1 MDQYQHTIYLSRYA
15 RYLEEEG
22 RRETW
27 EEVVDRYINFWRDR
41 IGESYGNAGMLSTFL
56 DQLDE
61 AREAILNLEVMPSM
75 RCLMTAGAALDRDN
89 VAGYNC
95 AYVAVDDIRVFDETL
110 YVLMCGTGVGFS
122 VERQY
127 ISQLPEVPE
136 ELHETDTTITVRDS
150 KLGWATGFRELVALL
165 YAGKL
170 PRWDF
175 SKIRPAGARLKTFGG
190 RASGPEPLEDLFRY
204 TTELF
209 QRASGRKLTSL
220 ECHDLMCKV
229 AQSVV
234 VGGVRRSA
242 MISLSNF
249 SDDRMREAKAG
260 AWYQTDK
267 HRSLS
272 NNSIAFTERP
282 DFASFIKEMNHVYL
296 SYSGERGIFNRVA
309 SQRQAA
315 RNGRRDAEHDFGTN
329 PCSEII
335 LRSAQFCNL
344 TEVIVRPDDGI
355 QDLERKVEIASF
367 LGTLQSTLTDFRYL
381 RSVWKRNTEEERLLG
396 VSLTGIRD
404 HQRMGDPYD
413 SHLPRM
419 LRRLRDHAVA
429 TNAAWS
435 SELGIPQST
444 AVTCVKPSGTVS
456 QLVNSASGIHARY
469 APYYIRR
476 IRGDVKDP
484 LSQFLINSG
493 VPNEPDQTNPGALVF
508 SFPQRAPRGAR
519 CEAEIDVRDDLALW
533 KVYQDNWCEH
543 KPSITVHYTD
553 DEWFGMLQWMW
564 DNFDD
569 ISGIAILPR
578 DNHTYPQA
586 PYERID
592 RETYE
597 ALVKDMPDIDWEAF
611 REEED
616 NTVGSQELA
625 CSGGVCEIN
634 EL

>member
-15 RYLEEEG
+15 RYLEDKG

-27 EEVVDRYINFWRDR
+27 EEVVDRYVQYWLDRDADPNMMER
-41 IGESYGNAGMLSTFL
+41 
-56 DQLDE
+56 
-61 AREAILNLEVMPSM
+61 ARQMILGLEVMPSM
-75 RCLMTAGAALDRDN
+75 RCLMTAGKALDRDN

-95 AYVAVDDIRVFDETL
+95 AYLVVDDPRAFDEAL

-127 ISQLPEVPE
+127 IQKLPEVPE
-136 ELHETDTTITVRDS
+136 ELHESNTTIIVADS
-150 KLGWATGFRELVALL
+150 KLGWATGYRELVALL

-170 PRWDF
+170 PKWDL

-204 TTELF
+204 TVNVF
-209 QRASGRKLTSL
+209 QNATGRGLTSL

-229 AQSVV
+229 AQAVV

-267 HRSLS
+267 QRSIS

-309 SQRQAA
+309 SKRQAA
-315 RNGRRDAEHDFGTN
+315 RNGRRDTEHDFGTN

-335 LRSAQFCNL
+335 LRPAQFCNL
-344 TEVIVRPDDGI
+344 TEVVVRPGDTYST
-355 QDLERKVEIASF
+355 LEEKVEIATY
-367 LGTLQSTLTDFRYL
+367 LGTLQSTLTEFRYL
-381 RSVWKRNTEEERLLG
+381 RKLWKKNTEEERLLG
-396 VSLTGIRD
+396 VSLTGIMD
-404 HQRMGDPYD
+404 HEVLANPYNPE
-413 SHLPRM
+413 LPTM
-419 LRRLRDHAVA
+419 LEGLRGHAVL
-429 TNAAWS
+429 TNQKWS
-435 SELGIPQST
+435 EKLGIPQ
-444 AVTCVKPSGTVS
+444 AAAITCVKPSGTVS

-469 APYYIRR
+469 ANFYIRR

-484 LSQFLINSG
+484 MSQFLIEQG
-493 VPNEPDQTNPGALVF
+493 VPHEIDQTNPGAYVF
-508 SFPQRAPRGAR
+508 SFPQRSPAGAR
-519 CEAEIDVRDDLALW
+519 TESTSTVYEDLDRWA
-533 KVYQDNWCEH
+533 VYQEHWCEH
-543 KPSITVHYTD
+543 KPSITVHYQD
-553 DEWFGMLQWMW
+553 DDWFGMLQWMW
-564 DNFDD
+564 DNFDS
-569 ISGIAILPR
+569 ISGIAVLPK
-578 DNHTYPQA
+578 DNHVYPQA
-586 PYERID
+586 PYEEIT
-592 RETYE
+592 EEKYME
-597 ALVKDMPDIDWEAF
+597 LVQDMPDIDWTLF
-611 REEED
+611 REEQD
-616 NTVGSQELA
+616 NTIGSQELA
-625 CSGGVCEIN
+625 CSGGVCEVN